1 MSRGAVRQD
10 LIAALARLRDGRP
23 THPEL
28 IRLAEKGRL
37 KISPSTVSKEARRSR
52 TLIGKEDSRYPD
64 IRREVLASKS
74 QSPLQIKRSQAL
86 KAMADEIRNLK
97 QAIQIKDTALVVARC
112 KIADLE
118 RRLGQYEPPDPKV
131 TPIKRRK

>member
-1 MSRGAVRQD
+1 MSKDAARKD
-10 LIAALARLRDGRP
+10 LLAALGRLRDGRP
-23 THPEL
+23 SHPDL
-28 IRLAEKGRL
+28 IRLAEKGQL
-37 KISPSTVSKEARRSR
+37 KISPASVSKEARRSR
-52 TLIGKEDSRYPD
+52 TLIGMEDCRYPD

-86 KAMADEIRNLK
+86 KAMADEIRNMK

-131 TPIKRRK
+131 TAIKRKR

>member
-1 MSRGAVRQD
+1 MSKDAAKKD
-10 LIAALARLRDGRP
+10 LLAALGRLRDGRP
-23 THPEL
+23 SHPDL
-28 IRLAEKGRL
+28 IRLAEKGQL
-37 KISPSTVSKEARRSR
+37 KISPASVSKEARRSR
-52 TLIGKEDSRYPD
+52 TLIGMEDCKYPD

-86 KAMADEIRNLK
+86 KAMADEIRNMK

-112 KIADLE
+112 QIADLE

-131 TPIKRRK
+131 TPIKRTR